1 MDGYVFDP
9 EPTGTWE
16 LQLRKTRFSLIND
29 ERLRLRGWSFAKS
42 RITDKYRPQGT
53 RFTAQKLKSLISLA
67 FQERPFFFV
76 LVDCTHL
83 AGSVEVSSAELTPG
97 QIAGIAFGLI
107 ALAGVIYF
115 LKKRFGGKK
124 GRGHPRAPV
133 RLRNVHESCTASSWH
148 P

>member
-1 MDGYVFDP
+1 M
-9 EPTGTWE
+9 
-16 LQLRKTRFSLIND
+16 
-29 ERLRLRGWSFAKS
+29 
-42 RITDKYRPQGT
+42 
-53 RFTAQKLKSLISLA
+53 
-67 FQERPFFFV
+67 
-76 LVDCTHL
+76 
-83 AGSVEVSSAELTPG
+83 EVSSAELTPG

-133 RLRNVHESCTASSWH
+133 RLRNVHDVQLLLGIHDIE